1 MLKIF
6 IYEGN
11 RPDTISIGKG
21 VNNLMGF
28 LKNAS
33 LVQANL
39 VPDKNGLVNLKDVNL
54 NRYSTLHVLATDSI
68 NTVSKV

>member
-1 MLKIF
+1 MYL
-6 IYEGN
+6 GD
-11 RPDTISIGKG
+11 RPTIINISKG

-33 LVQANL
+33 LVQTNL
-39 VPDKNGLVNLKDVNL
+39 IPDENGLVNLKNANL
-54 NRYSTLHVLATDSI
+54 NRYSTLHVIATDSI